1 MADGIIS
8 VGFSGRQEFK
18 SVNTTIHEATLRKTE
33 ENYNL
38 NNTFDPEKYGML
50 LCPLCDGKGF
60 IINPKRKSCPK
71 CGGFG
76 LIKKE
81 NGPGGD

>member
-1 MADGIIS
+1 
-8 VGFSGRQEFK
+8 
-18 SVNTTIHEATLRKTE
+18 VNTTIHEATLRKTE

-38 NNTFDPEKYGML
+38 NKTFDPEKHGML
-50 LCPLCDGKGF
+50 LCPLCDSKGF
-60 IINPKRKSCPK
+60 IINPKRKCCTK

-81 NGPGGD
+81 NGPEGD